1 MRSIR
6 VLCGLV
12 LFALAAT
19 ASGQE
24 FLAPGERDFSRV
36 LPPRPTDDS
45 PAGLA
50 DLDTLLHL
58 QAERT
63 PAQAARAQRIAAQS
77 HLAFGQAVFGAWFT
91 ARNLPRTDAIFQE
104 IDREEGKVVQEVKNS
119 VHRPRPYQ
127 RDARIVPVVPKPDD
141 GSSYPSGHSAGAAVW
156 GAVLAAAFPED
167 AAKCQAQ
174 VHETMWCREL
184 GGVHFPSDTEAGRLL
199 GREIARRMLAA
210 PAMARALEEIRAEAA
225 PFRHQPAAAPTPAA
239 TPAPTST
246 VVPSAP
252 IP

>member
-6 VLCGLV
+6 VLCVLA
-12 LFALAAT
+12 LFALASV
-19 ASGQE
+19 ASAQE
-24 FLAPGERDFSRV
+24 FLAPGERDFSHV

-63 PAQAARAQRIAAQS
+63 PAQVARALRVAGQS
-77 HLAFGQAVFGAWFT
+77 HLTFGQAVFGEWFT
-91 ARNLPRTDAIFQE
+91 AKNLPRTDAIFRE
-104 IDREEGKVVQEVKNS
+104 IDHEQGGIVQTVKNG
-119 VHRPRPYQ
+119 VQRPRPYQ
-127 RDARIVPVVPKPDD
+127 RDARIVPAVPKPND
-141 GSSYPSGHSAGAAVW
+141 GSSYPSGHSTGAAVW
-156 GAVLAAAFPED
+156 GAILAAAFPED

-174 VHETMWCREL
+174 VRETMWCREL
-184 GGVHFPSDTEAGRLL
+184 GGVHFPSDTEAGLLL
-199 GREIARRMLAA
+199 GSEVARRMLAS
-210 PAMARALEEIRAEAA
+210 PAMAKALEEIRAEAA
-225 PFRHQPAAAPTPAA
+225 PFRLKSPVTPAPTA
-239 TPAPTST
+239 TPAPTGT

>member
-1 MRSIR
+1 MSRATRPDTISGMRSIR
-6 VLCGLV
+6 VLCGLA
-12 LFALAAT
+12 LFALAAAA

-50 DLDTLLHL
+50 DLDTLRHL

-77 HLAFGQAVFGAWFT
+77 HRTFGQAVLGEWFT
-91 ARNLPRTDAIFQE
+91 ATNLPRTDAIFRE
-104 IDREEGKVVQEVKNS
+104 IDHEEGKIVQEAKNS
-119 VHRPRPYQ
+119 VPRPRPYQ
-127 RDARIVPVVPKPDD
+127 RDARIVPAVPKPDD
-141 GSSYPSGHSAGAAVW
+141 GSSYPSGHSAGASGWDAI
-156 GAVLAAAFPED
+156 LAAAFPED
-167 AAKCQAQ
+167 AAKCRAQ

-184 GGVHFPSDTEAGRLL
+184 GGGHFPSNTEAGRLL
-199 GREIARRMLAA
+199 GSEIARRM
-210 PAMARALEEIRAEAA
+210 
-225 PFRHQPAAAPTPAA
+225 
-239 TPAPTST
+239 
-246 VVPSAP
+246 PSAP